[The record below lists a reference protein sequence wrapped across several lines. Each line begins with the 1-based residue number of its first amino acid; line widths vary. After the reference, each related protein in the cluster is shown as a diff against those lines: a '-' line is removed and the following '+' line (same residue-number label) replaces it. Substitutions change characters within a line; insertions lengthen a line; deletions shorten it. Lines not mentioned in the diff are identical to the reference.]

1 MEIQVTIWLGTP
13 TIVLGTNDKI
23 YNLDTPSRTEEKIF
37 LYHPKLNESSK
48 ADDIVL
54 FELKGR
60 VKLSMLQWMMHAFGL
75 KTFFIALALK
85 YSI

>member
-1 MEIQVTIWLGTP
+1 M
-13 TIVLGTNDKI
+13 LGTNDKI

-60 VKLSMLQWMMHAFGL
+60 VKLSMIQ
-75 KTFFIALALK
+75 
-85 YSI
+85 

>member
-1 MEIQVTIWLGTP
+1 
-13 TIVLGTNDKI
+13 
-23 YNLDTPSRTEEKIF
+23 

-60 VKLSMLQWMMHAFGL
+60 VKLSMMHAFGL
-75 KTFFIALALK
+75 KTFFYRSGSK
-85 YSI
+85 V